1 MNAVW
6 VPKSLA
12 PLPRFPDRL
21 RCKSPF
27 MYRVIILVCLFAA
40 PAWAQTSAAHDI
52 LPEKQPSLAEQAEAA
67 KAEPATK
74 AKIVL
79 DNDTLERKPKQPIP
93 DLGSPDLEVNTVVD
107 KIIEYKNTHPA
118 DDAKQVISGWFLDQ
132 KSRIEHL
139 NQQEKLYF
147 EFVNRSA
154 TLGADRGVRNRA
166 YAADNLQRGA
176 ENRALDDIW
185 KLRDL
190 LRGQYGKV
198 HDRSLNRSVP
208 REWIPKEPGEE

>member
-1 MNAVW
+1 
-6 VPKSLA
+6 
-12 PLPRFPDRL
+12 
-21 RCKSPF
+21 
-27 MYRVIILVCLFAA
+27 MYRVIIFAFLLSVA
-40 PAWAQTSAAHDI
+40 SWAQTSAAHDI
-52 LPEKQPSLAEQAEAA
+52 LPEKQPSLAEQAQAA

-107 KIIEYKNTHPA
+107 KIVEYKNTHPA
-118 DDAKQVISGWFLDQ
+118 DDAKQVINGWFRDQ
-132 KSRIEHL
+132 KSRIEQL

-147 EFVNRSA
+147 EFVNHSA
-154 TLGADRGVRNRA
+154 ALGADYEVRNHA
-166 YAADNLQRGA
+166 TTADNLQRGSD
-176 ENRALDDIW
+176 NRALDDLW

-198 HDRSLNRSVP
+198 HDRSLNRGIP
-208 REWIPKEPGEE
+208 KEWIPKEPGEE